1 VTLAEQVVAAYIRRG
16 WMIATAESC
25 TGGLV
30 AAAITDIPGSSA
42 VFDRGFVT
50 YSNNAKLDMLSVP
63 AMFISKHGAVSEVV
77 ALAMVKGALAA
88 STANVSIAITGIAG
102 PAGGSAEKP
111 VGLVHFA
118 CGIRGK
124 APHHKMQSYGNIGRG
139 AIRQSSVEQALQ
151 MLLDVAA

>member
-1 VTLAEQVVAAYIRRG
+1 
-16 WMIATAESC
+16 MIATAESC

-30 AAAITDIPGSSA
+30 AASITDIPGSSA

-50 YSNNAKLDMLSVP
+50 YSNNAKTGMLSVP
-63 AMFISKHGAVSEVV
+63 DTLLAKHGAVSEAV

-88 STANVSIAITGIAG
+88 STANVSVSITGIAG
-102 PAGGSAEKP
+102 PSGASAEKP

-124 APHHKMQSYGNIGRG
+124 IPLHNMQSYGDIGRR
-139 AIRQSSVEQALQ
+139 AIRHSSVEQALQ
-151 MLLDVAA
+151 MLLEAAA